1 MLQTSE
7 RTVTLL
13 TDNNNEPF
21 RLDRL
26 ARVVR
31 HVARNNPGTLAFVIT
46 VHDHAGLLSVNWRTS
61 PPLTSLAAVVDAWA
75 TEHEFTSNHYVKSR
89 WLIGDVGQIAWPA
102 ASWNANRSMKLTSK
116 GHLDP

>member
-1 MLQTSE
+1 MLQASE
-7 RTVTLL
+7 RIVTLL
-13 TDNNNEPF
+13 TDNAEPF

-61 PPLTSLAAVVDAWA
+61 PPLTSLAAARVHFESLCEVALADRRCRA
-75 TEHEFTSNHYVKSR
+75 
-89 WLIGDVGQIAWPA
+89 DCMA